1 MRRRRRADR
10 ARPAPA
16 TRVLLEPD
24 DVPVGLTLAEVQSV
38 MGDVFDSVADG
49 TRGVY
54 QKHLAYFGRW
64 CQGRGIRQS
73 LVETDHIKVYVKEM
87 REGRGLSVSWLG
99 CAVAAVK
106 KALEWEGR
114 VDQVDWDEVAMKVR
128 LYRKKSR
135 LLPARVDGITREYFE
150 MLEAAAWMPR
160 LGEWDGKTNRR
171 AALDVALVSLM
182 RDCLLRRSEAAA
194 VKWGDIKVE
203 RTPGHVYGA
212 LTIPFGKTDQ
222 FGVGEVGYVHIDTLA
237 RLQEMAVRSGR
248 DPSRDGQLVFGIGEK
263 QVANRIIAA
272 CQHAGLPGRFG
283 GHSCRVGMAIDLATY
298 NTPLVGVMQSGRWR
312 IPRTVMR
319 YIQSIAVGD
328 GAVARLHNSWDR
340 AGVATSPVARREP
353 V

>member
-10 ARPAPA
+10 ATPAPA

-38 MGDVFDSVADG
+38 VGDMFGMVADG

-54 QKHLAYFGRW
+54 QKHLAYFERW

-73 LVETDHIKVYVKEM
+73 LVETGHIKVYVMEM

-114 VDQVDWDEVAMKVR
+114 AAQVDWDDVALKVR
-128 LYRKKSR
+128 LYRKKAR
-135 LLPARVDGITREYFE
+135 LQPVSVDGITREYFE

-160 LGEWDGKTNRR
+160 LGEWDGKTARR
-171 AALDVALVSLM
+171 AAFDVALVSLM
-182 RDCLLRRSEAAA
+182 RDCLLRRSEAAV
-194 VKWGDIKVE
+194 VKWGDITVE
-203 RTPGHVYGA
+203 RMPGHVYGV
-212 LTIPFGKTDQ
+212 LSIPFSKTDQ
-222 FGVGEVGYVHIDTLA
+222 FGSGAVGYVHIETLA
-237 RLQEMAVRSGR
+237 RLQEMAVRCGR

-272 CQHAGLPGRFG
+272 CEHAGLPGRFG
-283 GHSCRVGMAIDLATY
+283 GHSCRVGMAVDLATH

-312 IPRTVMR
+312 IPATVMR
-319 YIQSIAVGD
+319 YIKSIAAGD
-328 GAVARLHNSWDR
+328 GAVARLHNSWD
-340 AGVATSPVARREP
+340 GVGVPSPSARREE